1 MYSSKIWFR
10 FFVVLGSL
18 VGRDSIPVSDSME
31 AVKDG
36 DIMLGGLFPIHQ
48 CSVIVNTSSSP
59 VQHVCEKFTLSRVI
73 QVLKMIETVESI
85 NNSSMLNN
93 LTIGYKILDTCS
105 DATIA
110 LQHTSFFIDRRS
122 GSRSSMFH
130 AVIGEYHSEISMA
143 VGRLLTIEY
152 MPQISYGS
160 TAGVLKDKNRFPTFR
175 RTVPEDD
182 HQAKA
187 IAQILRYHNWTWFGI
202 ISTDGDY
209 GRNSADL
216 LEKYAKYQNIYVA
229 YRTVL
234 PDILNNKILE
244 SKLNES
250 IQIIEST
257 PKVQVI
263 VSFAKPQHMSLLFEK
278 LTPNASGRFWI
289 AGDSW
294 ATSFEVL
301 NNRTLKEVGAIL
313 GITFLSGN
321 SSNFKSFLKNLD
333 LNPASHPNNTILQH
347 FLRQNINQSKS
358 PEEIRE
364 TLLKSVCP
372 HSMFSVGLAVQ
383 AVASAVKGICS
394 NKTCLGGLNI
404 QPSELDEALNKTM
417 FTMDNET
424 YRFGESGDMETGY
437 DVILWEETN
446 RNPKEFINNVTL
458 KYVARYIIEKE
469 DVTFLTQSYISQ
481 VDYITSHVTSRCSPS
496 CLPGFKRVFFDGK
509 PTCCFKCEQCPPNTF
524 SNKTDADEC
533 EACSETH
540 WSPLNATLCT
550 LRKNVFLSWNDH
562 YCITLLVFASL
573 GLLLTLIV
581 MLVFLVN
588 WTTPVVVAAGGPISI
603 LILLSLLGTFTS
615 SVLFGGR
622 PTDIQCQ
629 TGQVLFGLSF
639 TLCVSCIL
647 VKYFK
652 ILLAFKPNS
661 AVKRVLKKMFL
672 PYWIIGICVVF
683 QGIICGLWLWKS
695 PPLVF
700 ENGGT
705 RSELLIQCAEGSF
718 LFFGLMLS
726 LIGLLALVCFGF
738 AFLGRNLPECYN
750 EEKCISFS
758 MLIYIISWVV
768 FGPIY
773 MSSTASVIKYKPAVQ
788 MVVMLIS
795 AYGILF
801 CHFMPKSYII
811 LFKRKHNTKDAFNR
825 GIREFTKR
833 LFRRSFKV
841 NQNMSGHESTDSSF
855 TIDSGIENILNGTL
869 ANPFS
874 TGTTSSFHLSVENLP
889 QEVHVS
895 ADSVYGSSLTF
906 DSSAKM
912 NVENLKN
919 YQTLSGSPKPITCI
933 RNRPELKR
941 TSSVP

>member
-1 MYSSKIWFR
+1 
-10 FFVVLGSL
+10 
-18 VGRDSIPVSDSME
+18 
-31 AVKDG
+31 
-36 DIMLGGLFPIHQ
+36 
-48 CSVIVNTSSSP
+48 
-59 VQHVCEKFTLSRVI
+59 
-73 QVLKMIETVESI
+73 MIETVESI

-110 LQHTSFFIDRRS
+110 LQHTSFFIDRHS

-130 AVIGEYHSEISMA
+130 GVIGEYHSEITMA

-160 TAGVLKDKNRFPTFR
+160 TTGILKDKKRFPTFR

-182 HQAKA
+182 HQANA
-187 IAQILRYHNWTWFGI
+187 IAQILHFHNWTWFGI

-209 GRNSADL
+209 GRYSADL
-216 LEKYAKYQNIYVA
+216 LENYTKDQNIYAA

-234 PDILNNKILE
+234 PDILNNERLE
-244 SKLNES
+244 SKLNEV
-250 IQIIEST
+250 IKQIEST
-257 PKVQVI
+257 PEVQVI
-263 VSFAKPQHMSLLFEK
+263 VSFAKPEHMSLLFEK

-313 GITFLSGN
+313 GITFLSGKI
-321 SSNFKSFLKNLD
+321 SNFESFLKNLD

-347 FLRQNINQSKS
+347 FLRQEINQSKS

-364 TLLKSVCP
+364 TLLKNVCP
-372 HSMFSVGLAVQ
+372 HSVFSVGLAVQ

-394 NKTCLGGLNI
+394 NKICHGGLNI
-404 QPSELDEALNKTM
+404 QPSELVEALNKSM

-424 YRFGESGDMETGY
+424 YRFCESGDMKTGY

-446 RNPKEFINNVTL
+446 RNPQKLINNVTL
-458 KYVARYIIEKE
+458 NYVARFIIENANA
-469 DVTFLTQSYISQ
+469 TFLTQRYISQ
-481 VDYITSHVTSRCSPS
+481 VDHITSRVTSQCSPS
-496 CLPGFKRVFFDGK
+496 CLPGFRRVFFGGK
-509 PTCCFKCEQCPPNTF
+509 PTSCFKCEPCPPNTF
-524 SNKTDADEC
+524 SNKTDSNEC
-533 EACSETH
+533 EKCSEKH
-540 WSPLNATLCT
+540 WSPENATLCT
-550 LRKNVFLSWNDH
+550 LQKDVFLSWNDY

-573 GLLLTLIV
+573 GLLLTLIA

-588 WTTPVVVAAGGPISI
+588 WTTPVVIAAGGPISI

-615 SVLFGGR
+615 SILFGGR
-622 PTDIQCQ
+622 PKCIQCQ
-629 TGQVLFGLSF
+629 IGQVLFGLSF

-672 PYWIIGICVVF
+672 PYWIIGICVVS

-695 PPLVF
+695 PPRIF
-700 ENGGT
+700 ENVET
-705 RSELLIQCAEGSF
+705 RPERLIQCVEGSF

-758 MLIYIISWVV
+758 MLIYIISWIV
-768 FGPIY
+768 FVPIY
-773 MSSTASVIKYKPAVQ
+773 VSSTASVVKYKTALQ
-788 MVVMLIS
+788 MVVMIIS
-795 AYGILF
+795 AYGILL
-801 CHFMPKSYII
+801 CHFMPKCYII
-811 LFKRKHNTKDAFNR
+811 LFKRKHNTKEAFNR
-825 GIREFTKR
+825 GVREFNKR
-833 LFRRSFKV
+833 LFRRGFIV
-841 NQNMSGHESTDSSF
+841 NQNMSGHENTDSSF
-855 TIDSGIENILNGTL
+855 TIDSVIENILNGTL
-869 ANPFS
+869 ANPYS
-874 TGTTSSFHLSVENLP
+874 TGTISSFHLSIENLP
-889 QEVHVS
+889 QAVHVS
-895 ADSVYGSSLTF
+895 GDSVYGSSLTF

-912 NVENLKN
+912 NVGNLKN
-919 YQTLSGSPKPITCI
+919 NQTLSGSPKPFKCI
-933 RNRPELKR
+933 RNRPALKR